1 MIRMDCLILRIGGS
15 LIVLILGHR
24 GASKAHPENT
34 LAAFAAAYDAG
45 ADGLEWDVHA
55 TADGVPVLTHD
66 RSLARRTGDD
76 RNVDEV
82 TLEQIKQLDAG
93 NGETIPTFAEALA
106 LCAGRG
112 YLDIEV
118 KQAGIETAVL
128 DVLKDYEGAW
138 GISSFDWTSLVTFR
152 ELSADA
158 ELWLLAMKTDQSLF
172 ETAARINAKGVAL
185 HFSAIIAE
193 SAAALNDAKLQI
205 FAWTVNDPDEA
216 KRLDNMGIE
225 GLITD
230 VPETIKPLFA

>member
-1 MIRMDCLILRIGGS
+1 LIDPVIRREPT
-15 LIVLILGHR
+15 VLILGHR
-24 GASKAHPENT
+24 GASKTYPENT

-66 RSLARRTGDD
+66 RSLARRTGDG
-76 RNVDEV
+76 RNVDEA

-93 NGETIPTFAEALA
+93 NGERIPTLAEALA

-118 KQAGIETAVL
+118 KQSGIEADVL
-128 DVLKDYEGAW
+128 DVLNGYEGAW

-158 ELWLLAMKTDQSLF
+158 ELWLLAMKTDQSLL
-172 ETAARINAKGVAL
+172 ETAARISAKGVAL
-185 HFSAIIAE
+185 HFSAISAE
-193 SAAALNDAKLQI
+193 SIARLSAAKLQI
-205 FAWTVNDPDEA
+205 LAWTVNDPAEA
-216 KRLDNMGIE
+216 RRLNDLGIE

-230 VPETIKPLFA
+230 IPESIKPLFA

>member
-1 MIRMDCLILRIGGS
+1 M
-15 LIVLILGHR
+15 LILGHR
-24 GASKAHPENT
+24 GASKSYPENT

-66 RSLARRTGDD
+66 RSLVRRTGDE

-93 NGETIPTFAEALA
+93 NGERVPTFAEALA

-118 KQAGIETAVL
+118 KQAGIESDVL
-128 DVLKDYEGAW
+128 DVLNGYEGAW
-138 GISSFDWTSLVTFR
+138 GISSFDWTSLVAFR

-158 ELWLLAMKTDQSLF
+158 ELWLLAMKTDQALF
-172 ETAARINAKGVAL
+172 DTARRINAKGVAL
-185 HFSAIIAE
+185 HFSAITVE
-193 SAAALNDAKLQI
+193 SVAALKAASLQV
-205 FAWTVNDPDEA
+205 FAWTVNDPAEA
-216 KRLDNMGIE
+216 QRLNDLGIE

-230 VPETIKPLFA
+230 VPETIKPLFS

>member
-1 MIRMDCLILRIGGS
+1 M
-15 LIVLILGHR
+15 LILGHR
-24 GASKAHPENT
+24 GASKAYPENT

-76 RNVDEV
+76 RNVDEA

-93 NGETIPTFAEALA
+93 NGEQIPTLAEALA

-118 KQAGIETAVL
+118 KQSGIETEVL
-128 DVLKDYEGAW
+128 DVLNGYEGTW
-138 GISSFDWTSLVTFR
+138 GISSFDWTSLVSFR
-152 ELSADA
+152 ALSAEA
-158 ELWLLAMKTDQSLF
+158 ELWLLAMKTDQALF
-172 ETAARINAKGVAL
+172 DTAARIRAKGVAL
-185 HFSAIIAE
+185 HFSAITTE
-193 SAAALNDAKLQI
+193 SVAALTKANLQI

-216 KRLDNMGIE
+216 KRLNDLGIE